1 MTLYEYLQTYDNDE
15 LTVFDADYDMETYF
29 YKELSGDEW
38 DNAMRDLSKLLE
50 VVSTS
55 EYGVTVNLSRLIESK
70 IDKLDDLFNVCDI
83 DDIMGSM
90 DLILAGNVSERWL
103 TRFVTALKEE

>member
-1 MTLYEYLQTYDNDE
+1 MTLYEYLENYESDE

-29 YKELSGDEW
+29 YKEASGDEW

-55 EYGVTVNLSRLIESK
+55 QYGVYVNLSRLIESK
-70 IDKLDDLFNVCDI
+70 IDKLDDLFNVCEI

-90 DLILAGNVSERWL
+90 DLILAGNVSEKWL
-103 TRFVTALKEE
+103 IRFVKALKEE